1 MRAVTGMAGM
11 TGVARMAGMTC
22 MLSIRRHYIG
32 RNSQG
37 QIRHVGCRGNTL
49 DLCNGILKLRRRCLG
64 LRGCEQGADGKR
76 KRLQEIPSRHK
87 RPQN

>member
-11 TGVARMAGMTC
+11 TGVAGMTC

-37 QIRHVGCRGNTL
+37 QIRHVGCRGYTL
-49 DLCNGILKLRRRCLG
+49 DLFNGILKLRRRCLG
-64 LRGCEQGADGKR
+64 LRGREQGADGKR

-87 RPQN
+87 CPQFD